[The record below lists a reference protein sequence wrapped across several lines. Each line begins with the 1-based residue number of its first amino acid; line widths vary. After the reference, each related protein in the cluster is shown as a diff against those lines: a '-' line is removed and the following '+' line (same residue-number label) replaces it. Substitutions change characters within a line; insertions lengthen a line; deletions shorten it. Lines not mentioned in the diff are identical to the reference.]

1 MPWVCSEPNKLRSI
15 LLIILITG
23 LPEFCWDIAYI
34 KLLNFSFIDANS
46 INIVFSN
53 SDLLSLFLSSMIST
67 ICSTVFSIS
76 WELIVLCSSLLV
88 EVIVSFCSIEGFS
101 ALDESIS
108 SSFSLLDST
117 NSFEIE
123 SSSLAISKSLLF
135 SSNESN
141 WYSSLVSEVSLDSI
155 ISSFT
160 SSSANS
166 FSFSL
171 DFSESIISSIS
182 SSPGCGLEFSSTNSL
197 LFSSSNT
204 YSSFESDGSTISNS
218 FDSLEESSNRSSVN
232 NSFDSF
238 SPRDKFSLLFSSTSC
253 ISSRSSKPSKNDCS
267 SSDSKELDFISVFAN
282 SSGWSE
288 FSFKFSEFEDV
299 NESSYIFNS
308 LFSSSNTYSSFESD
322 GSTISDSSCCSAFVS
337 CSSLISST
345 ISFGSLSDSICSL
358 TLDDSTSEEIFSW
371 LSIFKLL
378 SLIVSTFDKSKT

>member
-1 MPWVCSEPNKLRSI
+1 MPWVCSGPNKLRSI

-88 EVIVSFCSIEGFS
+88 EVIVSFCSIRGFS

-108 SSFSLLDST
+108 SSLLDST

-123 SSSLAISKSLLF
+123 SSSLAILKSLLF

-160 SSSANS
+160 SSSTNS
-166 FSFSL
+166 FSFLL
-171 DFSESIISSIS
+171 DFLESIISLIS
-182 SSPGCGLEFSSTNSL
+182 SSPACGSEFSITNSL
-197 LFSSSNT
+197 LFSPSNI
-204 YSSFESDGSTISNS
+204 YSSFASDGSTISDS
-218 FDSLEESSNRSSVN
+218 FDSSEESSNRSSVN

-299 NESSYIFNS
+299 NESSHIFNS

-322 GSTISDSSCCSAFVS
+322 ASTISDSSCCSAFVS